1 MPTIVRFLTTLVV
14 LAALVGAAMFYLANF
29 VTPRDREMSARI
41 PASDLDPVP
50 IVRPPPPA
58 PVEPPPDEDGAD
70 EAVPDE

>member
-29 VTPRDREMSARI
+29 VTPRDREMSSRI

-58 PVEPPPDEDGAD
+58 PVEPPPDEDGSD
-70 EAVPDE
+70 EAVSEE